1 MTLISPGRQALPD
14 HHPIAP
20 AATAVSYSADPV
32 TAAAELGKT
41 LRGPHLGFVLFFCS
55 AEYDLDVLGDALHRN
70 FAGVGLAGCTTAG
83 EITPNGYGQGCVTA
97 IGFDARRFSI
107 EGQLVEEIGRF
118 SLTDAQAVVEG
129 LTAGCRARNL
139 APIKGNTF
147 ALTLLDGLS
156 SQEELFLAALNSA
169 LGSIPNFGGSAGD
182 DIHLANTHVFFD
194 GRFHTDSAV
203 VLLFNTRCDFEVFS
217 SHHIRHP
224 GEKMVVTGADPD
236 SRTVTELNAEPAAL
250 EYARVL
256 GIPVE
261 ALDYRAFALNPVAVR
276 ISDDFYV
283 RSIQRVNP
291 DLSMTF
297 YCAVEK
303 GIVLT
308 AMRPGAMLPV
318 LDAEFARI
326 EQAIGTPQ
334 LVIGC
339 DCFLRRLEAKYSG
352 LHDATSDYLRA
363 HRVIGFNT
371 YGEQFNGMHLN
382 QTFTGVAIGGYRQ
395 DRR

>member
-1 MTLISPGRQALPD
+1 
-14 HHPIAP
+14 
-20 AATAVSYSADPV
+20 
-32 TAAAELGKT
+32 
-41 LRGPHLGFVLFFCS
+41 
-55 AEYDLDVLGDALHRN
+55 
-70 FAGVGLAGCTTAG
+70 
-83 EITPNGYGQGCVTA
+83 
-97 IGFDARRFSI
+97 
-107 EGQLVEEIGRF
+107 
-118 SLTDAQAVVEG
+118 
-129 LTAGCRARNL
+129 
-139 APIKGNTF
+139 
-147 ALTLLDGLS
+147 
-156 SQEELFLAALNSA
+156 
-169 LGSIPNFGGSAGD
+169 
-182 DIHLANTHVFFD
+182 
-194 GRFHTDSAV
+194 
-203 VLLFNTRCDFEVFS
+203 
-217 SHHIRHP
+217 
-224 GEKMVVTGADPD
+224 
-236 SRTVTELNAEPAAL
+236 
-250 EYARVL
+250 
-256 GIPVE
+256 
-261 ALDYRAFALNPVAVR
+261 VAVR